1 MIISFFSWESRK
13 SDLKRIWWAFLSFSD
28 GEGFEWKPE
37 LKPQTWAWE
46 QSMRWDVTGTEGKAV
61 LQERMDKISQISSP
75 PPYQFVLLSYFFSAF
90 LLHFAFCLSLLIRF
104 CFWAAICFFKRN
116 SKLFCFVLL
125 IYFIFKWG
133 KRVSLPLQGKMN
145 HTSSCKH

>member
-1 MIISFFSWESRK
+1 MGLLTTVFLMGIMTGFLGILLLQLIKRTLRGLLEPCNDYFFFSWESRK

-37 LKPQTWAWE
+37 LKPQTWVWE

-75 PPYQFVLLSYFFSAF
+75 PISICSPF
-90 LLHFAFCLSLLIRF
+90 LFLFCIPTAFCLLPLTLNSLLF
-104 CFWAAICFFKRN
+104 LSCDT
-116 SKLFCFVLL
+116 LFQE
-125 IYFIFKWG
+125 K
-133 KRVSLPLQGKMN
+133 
-145 HTSSCKH
+145 